1 LGPVAAGAFAVGLS
15 FLVAPTF
22 TATTTFLPPQQSQS
36 SMSTALASLGAVAG
50 LTGAGAG
57 VRGSGD
63 QIVGLLQSNLIA
75 DRIIDQFELINV
87 YGSRYRA
94 DARRELAR
102 NVRMA
107 YGKKDGIITVEV
119 DDKEPARAANIAN
132 QYTTELHRLSA
143 TLAISEAQQRRVFF
157 EQHLSQSRD
166 RLAKAQ
172 SDLLAVGFN
181 AGTLKA
187 EPKAAVDSYARLKA
201 EVSTAEMRLQSLRQ
215 SLADA
220 APEIRQQQSIVD
232 SLRGQLSHIE
242 RTVEVGQGPAYIDR
256 YREYKYQEALFELYA
271 RQFELARVDES
282 REGALVQVVD
292 RATPPEKKSK
302 PQRGLIGMGCAAVV
316 FALLIL
322 WVASARPRRAKPT
335 VAA

>member
-1 LGPVAAGAFAVGLS
+1 
-15 FLVAPTF
+15 
-22 TATTTFLPPQQSQS
+22 
-36 SMSTALASLGAVAG
+36 
-50 LTGAGAG
+50 
-57 VRGSGD
+57 
-63 QIVGLLQSNLIA
+63 
-75 DRIIDQFELINV
+75 
-87 YGSRYRA
+87 
-94 DARRELAR
+94 
-102 NVRMA
+102 
-107 YGKKDGIITVEV
+107 
-119 DDKEPARAANIAN
+119 
-132 QYTTELHRLSA
+132 
-143 TLAISEAQQRRVFF
+143 
-157 EQHLSQSRD
+157 
-166 RLAKAQ
+166 
-172 SDLLAVGFN
+172 
-181 AGTLKA
+181 
-187 EPKAAVDSYARLKA
+187 
-201 EVSTAEMRLQSLRQ
+201 
-215 SLADA
+215 
-220 APEIRQQQSIVD
+220 VD